1 LVACSCGLFGHVG
14 GALVVVALFVEED
27 HLILLMLQQGFLV
40 LELLFFHELLHGG
53 ESRGEVALAWDREKL
68 GELL

>member
-1 LVACSCGLFGHVG
+1 
-14 GALVVVALFVEED
+14 
-27 HLILLMLQQGFLV
+27 MLQQGFLV